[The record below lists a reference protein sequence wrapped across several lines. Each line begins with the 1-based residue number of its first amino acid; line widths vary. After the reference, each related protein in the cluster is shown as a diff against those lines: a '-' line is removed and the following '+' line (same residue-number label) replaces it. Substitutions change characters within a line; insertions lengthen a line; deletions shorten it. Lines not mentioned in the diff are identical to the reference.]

1 MDRRAISAQ
10 QPAPCHASSFTMP
23 LTAPSRVRATTS
35 PLPVQKALL
44 KPAHHVPPVGHT
56 SAPITTAVAPT
67 VRRRKSRHTY
77 APFRPTVFS
86 DKLLVPEQHEYVVPR
101 DLAADSAKRWATRGP
116 IMGSTPK
123 LDVKS
128 GAMYAPTLDCIYD
141 TGKHTL
147 GYRVHHSLSGSTL
160 WNSTKRFV
168 DHQSTTDRVGPG
180 AYESVTAAWEKARS
194 VKKYPSLPPSPGHR
208 ASYRPHV
215 DDETSEGQTNELAP
229 LDTWKRTTKAVSPPT
244 VAFDKA
250 TRTTWID
257 VQRTRA
263 DKMRALPSSASCPVL
278 ELPNYISGVRTG
290 VLKL

>member
-1 MDRRAISAQ
+1 MDRRAMSAQ
-10 QPAPCHASSFTMP
+10 QPVPCHASNITMP
-23 LTAPSRVRATTS
+23 LTAPGCVRATTS
-35 PLPVQKALL
+35 PEPVSS
-44 KPAHHVPPVGHT
+44 KPAQHVPPVR
-56 SAPITTAVAPT
+56 APIATAVAPT
-67 VRRRKSRHTY
+67 LRRRKSRHTY
-77 APFRPTVFS
+77 APFRPTVFT
-86 DKLLVPEQHEYVVPR
+86 DKLLVPEQHDYVVPL
-101 DLAADSAKRWATRGP
+101 DLAADSAKRWAARGP
-116 IMGSTPK
+116 ILGSTPK
-123 LDVKS
+123 LDVKT

-160 WNSTKRFV
+160 WNTTKRFV
-168 DHQSTTDRVGPG
+168 DHPSTTDRVGPG

-194 VKKYPSLPPSPGHR
+194 VRKYPSLPPSPGHR
-208 ASYRPHV
+208 TPFQPHL
-215 DDETSEGQTNELAP
+215 DETLDGQANELAP

-244 VAFDKA
+244 MAFDKA

-263 DKMRALPSSASCPVL
+263 DKMRALPSSASCPTL